1 MRQLREGGV
10 HALEP
15 LLLAGDRRGQCIVD
29 RGDRVPQLGPV
40 CPHPLQILR
49 ELRVHPATPHALPPP
64 ARSWSR
70 PGRASSRACDHAAY
84 ADPVTSL
91 RLLEVPPGI
100 AVLDVLP
107 ALREA
112 LDGGAAVVPYAA
124 SAHPPAVPDEADLP
138 PGLSLVVGT
147 SGSTGAPKL
156 AMLTRE
162 ALAASATATHERL
175 GGPGQW
181 LLPMPAHHIA
191 GLQVLVRSLIA
202 GTEPVAV
209 DVTEGFTPAAFARS
223 AAALTGTRRYTS
235 LVPTQLVR
243 LLADPAGTQAL
254 RVFDAVLLGGAAA
267 APSLLARAAEAGVSV
282 TTTYGMSETAGGC
295 VYDGR
300 PLACTTVRGD
310 ADGRL
315 HLGGATLAEGYL
327 GRPDLTAATFSTDAD
342 GRRWFATDDIG
353 HQGEEGRWHV
363 DGRIDDLVNTGGL
376 KVAPR
381 LVEEAI
387 TARLPEVAECAV
399 VGVEDPEW
407 GEAVA
412 AALVLTDGARA
423 VGVADVRAA
432 LRGALPSHALP
443 RRVAVL
449 DVLPL
454 RGPGKPD
461 RAALRAMLT
470 HGS

>member
-1 MRQLREGGV
+1 M
-10 HALEP
+10 
-15 LLLAGDRRGQCIVD
+15 
-29 RGDRVPQLGPV
+29 
-40 CPHPLQILR
+40 
-49 ELRVHPATPHALPPP
+49 
-64 ARSWSR
+64 
-70 PGRASSRACDHAAY
+70 
-84 ADPVTSL
+84 
-91 RLLEVPPGI
+91 
-100 AVLDVLP
+100 
-107 ALREA
+107 
-112 LDGGAAVVPYAA
+112 
-124 SAHPPAVPDEADLP
+124 
-138 PGLSLVVGT
+138 
-147 SGSTGAPKL
+147 PKL

-191 GLQVLVRSLIA
+191 GLQVLVRSLVA
-202 GTEPVAV
+202 GTEPVAM
-209 DVTEGFTPAAFARS
+209 DLTEGFTPAAFARS
-223 AAALTGTRRYTS
+223 AAALTGHRRYTS

-243 LLADPAGTQAL
+243 LLADPAGTEAL

-300 PLACTTVRGD
+300 PLACTTVRAD

-327 GRPDLTAATFSTDAD
+327 GRPDLTAAAFSTDAD
-342 GRRWFATDDIG
+342 GRRWFATDDVG
-353 HQGEEGRWHV
+353 HQGEDGRWHV

-399 VGVEDPEW
+399 VGVPDPEW

-412 AALVLTDGARA
+412 AALVLADGARA
-423 VGVADVRAA
+423 PRGGRRARGPARRAAEPRPAPAGRGPRCPAAAWPRQARQGCPACHAHPRFVTRLTHAARAA
-432 LRGALPSHALP
+432 LAPRHRPDRLRGRRLHPDRREPRAQPAQAGLGLPDPAVRRSPGRSPGSSRAAP
-443 RRVAVL
+443 SGSAPPAAQVVGPPPRVAPTMTRTSSVTCSRHS
-449 DVLPL
+449 VVAVTL
-454 RGPGKPD
+454 RTTPE
-461 RAALRAMLT
+461 
-470 HGS
+470 